1 MAICLILKNANNMAN
16 MNIGTR
22 LRWAFAV
29 LTLLLLA
36 TAALSVLRLSS
47 LDERMRGVVDREY
60 PKTVLANEI
69 IKQVNVIARSSRN
82 LFLMFE
88 LDQVAQERDTIARAS
103 AATEKLLGELD
114 GKIGG
119 EQGKQLMQAVKE
131 ARGVFNTGRDKV
143 LALLYDGARDEASA
157 LLLQTVRADQLRY
170 MGALE
175 NLITHQHNLMVEAGK
190 QVREEYLA
198 ARAMVLALSAAAIL
212 FSIITAWLVTR
223 SIVRPLQHAL
233 GVAQTVAAGD
243 LSSTFGQHASDE
255 TGRLL
260 DALAI
265 MNDNLRDIVRQVRSG
280 TDTIATAST
289 EIAAGNIDLSA
300 RTEEQASSL
309 EQTASAME
317 ELSSTVQQNVD
328 NARQASTLALA
339 AAQVANRGGEA
350 VGQVINTMEAI
361 SSSSAQIAE
370 IIGVIDGI
378 AFQTNILALNAAVE
392 AARAGEQGRGFAV
405 VATEVR
411 NLAQRSASAARDI
424 RALIATSGEQVSNGS
439 ALVVQAGATMH
450 EVVQAVEKVSR
461 MVSDITTASAEQSTG
476 IGQISEAVLQMD
488 EVTQQNAA
496 LVEEAAAA
504 SQSLESEAARLQRV
518 VSVFRLRQEHAS
530 LPPADSGA
538 TGQTRPVLRLPA

>member
-1 MAICLILKNANNMAN
+1 MVAATAICLTLKNAKNMAN

-22 LRWAFAV
+22 LRWSFAV
-29 LTLLLLA
+29 LTVLLLA
-36 TAALSVLRLSS
+36 VAALGLVRLSL
-47 LDERMRGVVDREY
+47 LDERMRGVVEREY
-60 PKTVLANEI
+60 PKTVLANDI

-82 LFLMFE
+82 LFLMYE
-88 LDQVAQERDTIARAS
+88 LEQVAQERDVIAKAS
-103 AATEKLLGELD
+103 AVTEQKLGELD
-114 GKIGG
+114 KLVDSGK
-119 EQGKQLMQAVKE
+119 GKQLMGGVRD
-131 ARGVFNTGRDKV
+131 ARSLFNVGRDKV
-143 LALLYDGARDEASA
+143 LALLHDGARDEASA

-170 MGALE
+170 MAALE
-175 NLITHQHNLMVEAGK
+175 ALITHQHERMVESG
-190 QVREEYLA
+190 QRVHDEYRA

-212 FSIITAWLVTR
+212 FAIITAWLVTR
-223 SIVRPLQHAL
+223 SIVRPLQRAL

-243 LSSTFGQHASDE
+243 LSSTFGHHGTDE
-255 TGRLL
+255 TGKLL
-260 DALAI
+260 DALST
-265 MNDNLRDIVRQVRSG
+265 MNGNLQDIVRQVRTG

-317 ELSSTVQQNVD
+317 ELSSTVRQNVD
-328 NARQASTLALA
+328 NAREASALALA
-339 AAQVANRGGEA
+339 AAQVANRGCEA
-350 VGQVINTMEAI
+350 VGQVVNTMQAI

-424 RALIATSGEQVSNGS
+424 RALIAASSEQVSNGS
-439 ALVVQAGATMH
+439 ALVTQAGATMA

-476 IGQISEAVLQMD
+476 IGQVSEAVVQMD

-504 SQSLESEAARLQRV
+504 SQSLQSEAARLQQV
-518 VSVFRLRQEHAS
+518 VSVFRLQQEHAS
-530 LPPADSGA
+530 LTPARA
-538 TGQTRPVLRLPA
+538 VLRLPA